1 MISKKYLKLL
11 LDLRNR
17 NCLFDKILNK
27 LKNYANLE
35 NIYYS
40 EFKTSEGKIPI
51 ITLAKSLNPEDF
63 RYVKMFVGA
72 QHNEY
77 NGLFGI
83 IEFLNMLEKSILS
96 LDEILK
102 DHSIII
108 MAPLMNP
115 YGFLHPRKDNKSGY
129 YLKNGANLN
138 RFWRRTFAPEYKDG
152 ENDLINFKIPEHAKI
167 LKKIFDEFW
176 KREEIQVYIL
186 DFHETSLLERFSE
199 ELNNNLKID
208 LNTFKFSH
216 WLKEG
221 IIYNVMKLYDI
232 KYTRK
237 PLFYKSNP
245 NSDYTHINLPI
256 EQLNVVCKKLQ
267 EYISTN
273 KGKLQFYFCYS
284 NRSKEFCKRLAQKIY
299 NNLEDILWETNFP
312 AFNHNFNNHGCFV
325 NMNDAVIRKGVYS
338 MELETQ
344 KHFFNIFD
352 EIEKSKTEID
362 YFDKKI
368 KIMNMSI
375 RLVVESIKEM
385 INLY

>member
-83 IEFLNMLEKSILS
+83 IEFLNMLEKSIIS

-167 LKKIFDEFW
+167 LKKILDEFW

-245 NSDYTHINLPI
+245 NSDYNHINLPI

-267 EYISTN
+267 EYIFTN

-299 NNLEDILWETNFP
+299 NNLEDILWETYFP
-312 AFNHNFNNHGCFV
+312 AFNHSFNNHGCFV
-325 NMNDAVIRKGVYS
+325 NMNDAIIRKGVYS

>member
-1 MISKKYLKLL
+1 MINKEFLKRL

-17 NCLFDKILNK
+17 NDLFDEILKK

-51 ITLAKSLNPEDF
+51 ITLAKSLNPEEF
-63 RYVKMFVGA
+63 KYVKIFVGA

-83 IEFLNMLEKSILS
+83 IEFLNMIEESVIS
-96 LDEILK
+96 LDDILK
-102 DHSIII
+102 DHQILI

-129 YLKNGANLN
+129 YLKNGTNLN

-152 ENDLINFKIPEHAKI
+152 EDELINYELPDHAKI
-167 LKKIFDEFW
+167 LKKVLDEFW
-176 KREEIQVYIL
+176 KREEVQVYIL
-186 DFHETSLLERFSE
+186 DFHETSLLERFLE
-199 ELNNNLKID
+199 ELNNNLNID
-208 LNTFKFSH
+208 LNAYKFSH

-221 IIYNVMKLYDI
+221 LINNVIKLYDI
-232 KYTRK
+232 KLTRK
-237 PLFYKSNP
+237 PLFYKRNP
-245 NSDYTHINLPI
+245 NADHTHINLPI
-256 EQLNVVCKKLQ
+256 KQLKVVCKKLQ
-267 EYISTN
+267 EYISSN

-284 NRSKEFCKRLAQKIY
+284 NRSKEFCKRMAQNIY
-299 NNLEDILWETNFP
+299 KNLEDILWETSFP
-312 AFNHNFNNHGCFV
+312 AFNHYFNDHGCFV

-344 KHFFNIFD
+344 KQFFNIFD
-352 EIEKSKTEID
+352 EIEKSKTQID
-362 YFDKKI
+362 YFDKKL
-368 KIMNMSI
+368 KIMNLSI
-375 RLVVESIKEM
+375 SLVVESIKEM
-385 INLY
+385 LILY